1 MTIFGREENLWK
13 NYPMPVNITVADITV
28 IDPAFQDFIQ
38 FFILVL
44 TVASILLAYN
54 SAIFIF
60 LVKSKE
66 EYLMVPTRGLYL
78 LFSTVVVV
86 LCLVGSCASILT
98 FFISISVFT
107 LNLVSLA
114 SEIILAFLF
123 VAIVLM
129 APDVFYFVRY
139 LLSD

>member
-1 MTIFGREENLWK
+1 MS
-13 NYPMPVNITVADITV
+13 VNITVADITV
-28 IDPAFQDFIQ
+28 IYPAFQDFIQ
-38 FFILVL
+38 FFILIL

-60 LVKSKE
+60 LWQSKE
-66 EYLMVPTRGLYL
+66 EYLMIPTRGLYL

-98 FFISISVFT
+98 FFISFSIFT

-114 SEIILAFLF
+114 SEIIFAFLI

-129 APDVFYFVRY
+129 APDVFYFIRY

>member
-13 NYPMPVNITVADITV
+13 NYPMPVNITVVDITV

>member
-1 MTIFGREENLWK
+1 
-13 NYPMPVNITVADITV
+13 MPVNITVADITV

>member
-1 MTIFGREENLWK
+1 MIIFGRKENLWK
-13 NYPMPVNITVADITV
+13 EYPMPVNITVADITV